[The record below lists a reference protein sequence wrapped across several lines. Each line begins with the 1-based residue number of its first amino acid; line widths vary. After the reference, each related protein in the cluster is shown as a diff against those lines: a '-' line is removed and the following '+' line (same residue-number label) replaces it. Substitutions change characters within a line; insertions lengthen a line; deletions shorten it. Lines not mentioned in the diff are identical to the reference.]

1 MSKLIEAMART
12 LFEQH
17 KTTLGDQTA
26 REDWLNEADD
36 WRDDARAVLAAMCE
50 GGALEEMVER
60 AEVAMKSIDDGKQT
74 YGSLSAAAIRA
85 ALMVEP

>member
-1 MSKLIEAMART
+1 MSKTIEAIAQV
-12 LFEQH
+12 LADLNE
-17 KTTLGDQTA
+17 LDA
-26 REDWLNEADD
+26 PEDWCT
-36 WRDDARAVLAAMCE
+36 DAQRILLAMRE
-50 GGALEEMVER
+50 GEALEEMVER